1 MHAFSFLED
10 STVILESILFG
21 FLLAILAVL
30 FFQLIHS
37 VPRHRDWRDRRPRI
51 SYKKI
56 ILRLMHY
63 LRYYNK
69 QKPKRLTKTSVIMTS
84 LLLFNFLMMNL
95 IESLIN
101 TNEVVVSTR

>member
-1 MHAFSFLED
+1 
-10 STVILESILFG
+10 
-21 FLLAILAVL
+21 
-30 FFQLIHS
+30 
-37 VPRHRDWRDRRPRI
+37 
-51 SYKKI
+51 
-56 ILRLMHY
+56 MHY